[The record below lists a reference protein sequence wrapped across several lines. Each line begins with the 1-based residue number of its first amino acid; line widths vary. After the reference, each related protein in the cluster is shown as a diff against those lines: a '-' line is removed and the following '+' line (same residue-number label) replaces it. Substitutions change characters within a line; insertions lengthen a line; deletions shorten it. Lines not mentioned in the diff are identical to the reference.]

1 MSHPFRFGAGS
12 AATSS
17 AAEFAEN
24 ARRIEGLGYNI
35 CLIADHFE
43 ESWFATGPA
52 LVAAA
57 LATTTLRVGSL
68 VYCNS
73 FRHPALL
80 AREAATIDVLSGGRF
95 ELGIG
100 TGYDMPEYRQTGIIL
115 PPPRVR
121 VEQLRETLA
130 VVKGLWS
137 DGSLSFSG
145 EHYTITGMEG
155 WPKPLQEP
163 RPPIQVGGGGRRM
176 LALAAQEADIVGIIA
191 QSAKRGGL
199 NFGSDTDDLVGEKVS
214 WVREAAGERFDQL
227 ELAALIW
234 QVVVTDRPRSAA
246 DRVGPRWGMTG
257 DQVLASPYFLVGSL
271 PGIVEQ
277 ARALRD
283 RHGISYLA
291 VFPSDVT
298 MFAPVVAQLAG
309 T

>member
-17 AAEFAEN
+17 AAEFTEN
-24 ARRIEGLGYNI
+24 ARRIEGLGYNT
-35 CLIADHFE
+35 CLVADHFE
-43 ESWFATGPA
+43 EWWFAAGPA

-68 VYCNS
+68 VYSNS

-80 AREAATIDVLSGGRF
+80 AREATTIDLLSGGRF
-95 ELGIG
+95 EFGIG
-100 TGYDMPEYRQTGIIL
+100 TGYDMPEYSQTGITL

-137 DGSLSFSG
+137 NGPFSFSG
-145 EHYTITGMEG
+145 DFYTITEMEG

-191 QSAKRGGL
+191 QSAKGGGL
-199 NFGSDTDDLVGEKVS
+199 DFGGDTDAVVGQKVR
-214 WVREAAGERFDQL
+214 WLCEAAGKRFDEL

-246 DRVGPRWGMTG
+246 EVIAPRWGMTG

-271 PGIVEQ
+271 AAIVEQ
-277 ARALRD
+277 VQALRE

-291 VFPSDVT
+291 IFPSDVT
-298 MFAPVVAQLAG
+298 TFAPVVAQLAG

>member
-17 AAEFAEN
+17 AAEFTEN
-24 ARRIEGLGYNI
+24 ARRIEGLGYNT
-35 CLIADHFE
+35 CLVADHFE
-43 ESWFATGPA
+43 EWWFAAGPA

-68 VYCNS
+68 VYSNS

-80 AREAATIDVLSGGRF
+80 AREATTIDLLSGGRF
-95 ELGIG
+95 EFGIG
-100 TGYDMPEYRQTGIIL
+100 TGYDMPEYSQTGITL

-137 DGSLSFSG
+137 NGPFSFSG
-145 EHYTITGMEG
+145 DFYTITEMEG

-191 QSAKRGGL
+191 QSAKGGGL
-199 NFGSDTDDLVGEKVS
+199 DFGGDTDAVVGQKVR
-214 WVREAAGERFDQL
+214 WLREAAGKRFDEL

-246 DRVGPRWGMTG
+246 EVIAPRWGMTG

-271 PGIVEQ
+271 AAIVEQ
-277 ARALRD
+277 VQALRE

-291 VFPSDVT
+291 IFPSDVT
-298 MFAPVVAQLAG
+298 TFAPVVAQLAG